1 MRELMIGKLDP
12 EERVLEELQVF
23 QQTSDAPYDRHVYK
37 VNIGDE
43 SFIVEDYEHLR
54 ALWFQNLRNYDGVT
68 VEVLDVQKNK
78 KKKSKGGF
86 K

>member
-12 EERVLEELQVF
+12 EERVLEEFKVF
-23 QQTSDAPYDRHVYK
+23 QQTSDAPYDRHVYQVK
-37 VNIGDE
+37 IGDE
-43 SFIVEDYEHLR
+43 SFIVEDYEDLR
-54 ALWFQNLRNYDGVT
+54 ALWFQRLRNYNGVT
-68 VEVLDVQKNK
+68 VEVLDVQK

>member
-12 EERVLEELQVF
+12 EERVLEEFKVF
-23 QQTSDAPYDRHVYK
+23 QQTSDAPYDRHSYK
-37 VNIGDE
+37 VLIGDE
-43 SFIVEDYEHLR
+43 SFIVEDYEDLR
-54 ALWFQNLRNYDGVT
+54 ALWFQQLRNYSGVT
-68 VEVLDVQKNK
+68 VEVLDVQK

>member
-12 EERVLEELQVF
+12 EERVLEEFKVF
-23 QQTSDAPYDRHVYK
+23 QQTSDAPYDRHVYQVK
-37 VNIGDE
+37 MNGE
-43 SFIVEDYEHLR
+43 SFIVEDYEDLK
-54 ALWFQNLRNYDGVT
+54 ALWFQRLRNFSGVT
-68 VEVLDVQKNK
+68 VEVLDVQKKK